1 MLKIGKQ
8 TRLAPEEVM
17 SMASRFF
24 GTGGEGLEENEKHS
38 CFPCRITFE
47 GYGGHVTI
55 SINDEEKHRE
65 VDVETREFE
74 YQAKQFLKKI

>member
-8 TRLAPEEVM
+8 TKLSPEEVM
-17 SMASRFF
+17 SQASRFF
-24 GTGGEGLEENEKHS
+24 GKSGQGLEENEKLT

-55 SINDEEKHRE
+55 SISDEEKHRM

-74 YQAKQFLKKI
+74 YQAKQFLTKL